1 MKKLLTTLLVV
12 TLAGC
17 QQASTG
23 ANVELVEQS
32 TDKQVEEKKVE
43 KPEEPKKKYWT
54 CPDCSVEE
62 QHVLEQLQ
70 TRAEITDKHA
80 LATIMGNIKQESKF
94 FPNICEGGARVPYHH
109 CHSGGYG
116 LIQWTTHRRYRGLGH
131 FSTNYECDPS
141 SLECQTR
148 YMINELEFQKN
159 LHRSKVVLGS
169 EDVFLHQ
176 NGQYNARI
184 LKEECFLPFAS
195 LHLGF

>member
-1 MKKLLTTLLVV
+1 M
-12 TLAGC
+12 
-17 QQASTG
+17 
-23 ANVELVEQS
+23 EQS

-54 CPDCSVEE
+54 CPDCSMEE

-70 TRAEITDKHA
+70 KRAEITDKHA

-94 FPNICEGGARVPYHH
+94 YPNICEGGARVPYHH

-116 LIQWTTHRRYRGLGH
+116 LIQWTTHRRYHGLGH

-159 LHRSKVVLGS
+159 LHKFKTVGQSISYYMDAAYYWLGWGIEGPRVHYINQYLSKM
-169 EDVFLHQ
+169 VFT
-176 NGQYNARI
+176 
-184 LKEECFLPFAS
+184 
-195 LHLGF
+195 